1 MELFRNN
8 EVDGM
13 TQEKQDANVGSD
25 SLSADL
31 VDLTAEIV
39 AAYVGNNAVPSNEL
53 PALIKDV
60 YGALAEAIGNGGRQE
75 QPTEELKPAVSI
87 RRSVTDD
94 YIACLECGGKF
105 KSLRRH
111 LNSRHGL
118 TPEEYRAKWG
128 LPADYPMVAKNYR
141 EARSKLAK
149 DMGLGRRPGK

>member
-1 MELFRNN
+1 MSTEETATGTENNDMAVELV
-8 EVDGM
+8 EL
-13 TQEKQDANVGSD
+13 A
-25 SLSADL
+25 
-31 VDLTAEIV
+31 AEIV

-60 YGALAEAIGNGGRQE
+60 YGALADAVSNAGAAEE
-75 QPTEELKPAVSI
+75 PVEELKPAVPV

-94 YIACLECGGKF
+94 YIVCLECGGKF

-111 LNSRHGL
+111 LKSRHDL

-141 EARSKLAK
+141 EARSKLARE
-149 DMGLGRRPGK
+149 MGLGRRPGK

>member
-1 MELFRNN
+1 MAE
-8 EVDGM
+8 E
-13 TQEKQDANVGSD
+13 EKVANANDNSM
-25 SLSADL
+25 AAEL
-31 VDLTAEIV
+31 VDLAAEIV

-60 YGALAEAIGNGGRQE
+60 YGALAEAVGNGEATE
-75 QPTEELKPAVSI
+75 QPAEELKPAVPV

-111 LNSRHGL
+111 LKSRHNL

-141 EARSKLAK
+141 ETRSQLARE
-149 DMGLGRRPGK
+149 MGLGRRPGK

>member
-1 MELFRNN
+1 MSEEEKMTSDNGMATELV
-8 EVDGM
+8 EL
-13 TQEKQDANVGSD
+13 A
-25 SLSADL
+25 
-31 VDLTAEIV
+31 AEIV

-60 YGALAEAIGNGGRQE
+60 YGALAEAVGNGGATE
-75 QPTEELKPAVSI
+75 QPAEELKPAVPI

-94 YIACLECGGKF
+94 YIVCLECGGKF

-111 LNSRHGL
+111 LKSRHNL

-141 EARSKLAK
+141 EARSQLAK
-149 DMGLGRRPGK
+149 SMGLGRRSGK

>member
-1 MELFRNN
+1 MSE
-8 EVDGM
+8 
-13 TQEKQDANVGSD
+13 EKQDTTAGHD
-25 SLSADL
+25 ALSAEL
-31 VDLTAEIV
+31 VDLAAEIV
-39 AAYVGNNAVPSNEL
+39 AAYVGNNAVPANEL

-60 YGALAEAIGNGGRQE
+60 YGALAEAVSGNTSAEE
-75 QPTEELKPAVSI
+75 QPARELKPAVPV

-94 YIACLECGGKF
+94 FIACLECGDKF

-128 LPADYPMVAKNYR
+128 LPADYPMVAKNYH

>member
-1 MELFRNN
+1 MTEEDMMAQEDNGMAVELV
-8 EVDGM
+8 EL
-13 TQEKQDANVGSD
+13 A
-25 SLSADL
+25 
-31 VDLTAEIV
+31 AEIV

-60 YGALAEAIGNGGRQE
+60 YGALAEAVGNGGAVE
-75 QPTEELKPAVSI
+75 QPVEELKPAVPV

-94 YIACLECGGKF
+94 HIVCLECGGKF

-111 LNSRHGL
+111 LKSRHNL

-141 EARSKLAK
+141 EARSRLAK
-149 DMGLGRRPGK
+149 DMGLGRRSGK

>member
-1 MELFRNN
+1 MNEEKRENRPENESLPVELV
-8 EVDGM
+8 EL
-13 TQEKQDANVGSD
+13 A
-25 SLSADL
+25 
-31 VDLTAEIV
+31 AEIV
-39 AAYVGNNAVPSNEL
+39 AAYVGNNAVPANEL

-60 YGALAEAIGNGGRQE
+60 YGALSAAVASETAIPE
-75 QPTEELKPAVSI
+75 QPAEELKPAVPI

-94 YIACLECGGKF
+94 YIICLECGEQF

-149 DMGLGRRPGK
+149 DMGLGRRPNG

>member
-1 MELFRNN
+1 MN
-8 EVDGM
+8 E
-13 TQEKQDANVGSD
+13 EKQDLSVGGD
-25 SLSADL
+25 SLSAEL
-31 VDLTAEIV
+31 VDLAAEIV
-39 AAYVGNNAVPSNEL
+39 AAYVGNNAVPANEL

-60 YGALAEAIGNGGRQE
+60 YGALSEAVSNGAASRE
-75 QPTEELKPAVSI
+75 QTTEELKPAVPI

-94 YIACLECGGKF
+94 YIVCLECGGQF

-118 TPEEYRAKWG
+118 SPEEYRAKWG

-149 DMGLGRRPGK
+149 DMGLGRRPET

>member
-1 MELFRNN
+1 MMSE
-8 EVDGM
+8 
-13 TQEKQDANVGSD
+13 EKEKLPMGNDA
-25 SLSADL
+25 LSAEL
-31 VDLTAEIV
+31 VDLAAEIV
-39 AAYVGNNAVPSNEL
+39 AAYVGNNAVPANEL

-60 YGALAEAIGNGGRQE
+60 YGALSEAVSNGAASQE
-75 QPTEELKPAVSI
+75 QPVEELKPAVPI

-94 YIACLECGGKF
+94 HIFCLECGAKF

>member
-1 MELFRNN
+1 MN
-8 EVDGM
+8 E
-13 TQEKQDANVGSD
+13 EKQKDRSENTA
-25 SLSADL
+25 LSTEL
-31 VDLTAEIV
+31 VELAAEIV
-39 AAYVGNNAVPSNEL
+39 AAYVGNNAVPANEL

-60 YGALAEAIGNGGRQE
+60 YGALSAAVASESASSE
-75 QPTEELKPAVSI
+75 QPPEELRPAVPI

-94 YIACLECGGKF
+94 YIVCLECGEQF

-118 TPEEYRAKWG
+118 SPEEYRAKWG

-149 DMGLGRRPGK
+149 DMGLGRRPEK

>member
-1 MELFRNN
+1 
-8 EVDGM
+8 M
-13 TQEKQDANVGSD
+13 TEEKQEMTAGNN
-25 SLSADL
+25 SLSAEL
-31 VDLTAEIV
+31 VELAAEIV

-60 YGALAEAIGNGGRQE
+60 YGALADAIGSGSQQE
-75 QPTEELKPAVSI
+75 QPAEELKPAVSI

-94 YIACLECGGKF
+94 YIVCLECGGKF

>member
-1 MELFRNN
+1 MTTEEN
-8 EVDGM
+8 M
-13 TQEKQDANVGSD
+13 ATQEDNDMA
-25 SLSADL
+25 AEL
-31 VDLTAEIV
+31 VELAAEIV

-60 YGALAEAIGNGGRQE
+60 YGALAEAVGGGAAAE
-75 QPTEELKPAVSI
+75 QPAEELKPAVSV

-94 YIACLECGGKF
+94 YIVCLECGGKF

-111 LNSRHGL
+111 LKSRHDL

-141 EARSKLAK
+141 EARSKLARE
-149 DMGLGRRPGK
+149 MGLGRRPGK

>member
-1 MELFRNN
+1 MTEQQN
-8 EVDGM
+8 M
-13 TQEKQDANVGSD
+13 TTQEDEGMA
-25 SLSADL
+25 AEL
-31 VDLTAEIV
+31 VELAAEIV
-39 AAYVGNNAVPSNEL
+39 AAYVGNNAVPANEL

-60 YGALAEAIGNGGRQE
+60 YGALSDAVNGAAAPA
-75 QPTEELKPAVSI
+75 QPAEELKPAVPI

-94 YIACLECGGKF
+94 YIVCLECGGKF

-111 LNSRHGL
+111 LKSRHNL

-141 EARSKLAK
+141 EARSRLAK

>member
-1 MELFRNN
+1 MRE
-8 EVDGM
+8 
-13 TQEKQDANVGSD
+13 EKQDMTAGHD
-25 SLSADL
+25 ALSAEL
-31 VDLTAEIV
+31 VDLAAKIV
-39 AAYVGNNAVPSNEL
+39 AAYVGNNAVPANEL

-60 YGALAEAIGNGGRQE
+60 YGALAEAVSGNVN
-75 QPTEELKPAVSI
+75 TEEHPAQELKPAVPV

-94 YIACLECGGKF
+94 FIACLECGGKF

-118 TPEEYRAKWG
+118 TPEEYRVKWG